1 MGALT
6 VVWKALLSL
15 DSSWELTAC
24 QAIDR
29 LGTPVA
35 VVSADEQEPDLCLL
49 AYPASAHD
57 QVVAGALV
65 RDAVR
70 TLRSYAGR
78 RVGLIAC
85 DRAAPDVELSAV
97 ASLLDAQAS
106 QVPHR
111 HPARAETV
119 AAMEEKIDEWLRLT
133 AHRLQLRPATQG
145 NVVTDA
151 SASAEL
157 EGEEDR
163 WPRQHLY

>member
-6 VVWKALLSL
+6 VGWKALLSL

-24 QAIDR
+24 QSITR
-29 LGTPVA
+29 LGIPAALVA
-35 VVSADEQEPDLCLL
+35 LDEPHLDLCLL

-57 QVVAGALV
+57 EVVVGALV

-70 TLRSYAGR
+70 TLRSPADR
-78 RVGLIAC
+78 RVGLVAC
-85 DRAAPDVELSAV
+85 DRAAPEVEFSAV

-106 QVPHR
+106 QVAHR

-119 AAMEEKIDEWLRLT
+119 AVMEEKVDEWLRLA
-133 AHRLQLRPATQG
+133 AHNRQLRPVTQG
-145 NVVTDA
+145 NVAIDA
-151 SASAEL
+151 TVGTEI
-157 EGEEDR
+157 EREEDQ